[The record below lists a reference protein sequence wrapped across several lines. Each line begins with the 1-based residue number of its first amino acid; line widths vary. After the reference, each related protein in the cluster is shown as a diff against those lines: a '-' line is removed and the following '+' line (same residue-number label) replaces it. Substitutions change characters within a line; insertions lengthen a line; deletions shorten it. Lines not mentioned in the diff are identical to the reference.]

1 MTSNAGAQSIIE
13 PKKLGFMS
21 NQDEKQDYDRMKSGV
36 MEEVRRLFKPEFLN
50 RIDEIMVFH
59 PLNKSHIKKIV
70 NIMLKKLEKRCR
82 EQLEIELKITESVRE
97 FLAES
102 GFDSKYGCKTIAK
115 SHSDKT
121 GGSNGKRSS

>member
-1 MTSNAGAQSIIE
+1 
-13 PKKLGFMS
+13 MS

-82 EQLEIELKITESVRE
+82 EQLEIELKITEFCPGVPYR
-97 FLAES
+97 
-102 GFDSKYGCKTIAK
+102 I
-115 SHSDKT
+115 
-121 GGSNGKRSS
+121 RI